1 MYRLLRVLIAGT
13 VMNLIAVPFLFGQDF
28 RLSLKEP
35 VKKETAITTES
46 KGLLPACTYVSAGRR
61 FAWNDKLIDTGIT
74 KLKDS
79 TFTTKPVTEKKF
91 RMKKKVWLAVL
102 LSAGL
107 PGAGQF
113 YNQSYWKIPII
124 DGFVGY
130 FLYEYI
136 REDKNFRNYRDQYA
150 ASQTPQFPEGD
161 DNLKTLREFYRSQR
175 NNFTWYFLIVY
186 FINLVDA
193 YVDAHLFDFD
203 VKDNKLSS
211 GVVDRKVNLNVHI
224 PLK

>member
-1 MYRLLRVLIAGT
+1 MHSLLRVLIAGT
-13 VMNLIAVPFLFGQDF
+13 VINFITVPFLFGQSQNENEF
-28 RLSLKEP
+28 QLEKFSLKDNHNSSGSFELSQKLNWNSDLSGALLQDS
-35 VKKETAITTES
+35 VK
-46 KGLLPACTYVSAGRR
+46 P
-61 FAWNDKLIDTGIT
+61 
-74 KLKDS
+74 KDS
-79 TFTTKPVTEKKF
+79 TFTTKPAPMKKF
-91 RMKKKVWLAVL
+91 HMKKNPLVAVL
-102 LSAGL
+102 LSAAL

-130 FLYEYI
+130 FVYEYI
-136 REDKNFRNYRDQYA
+136 REDKSFRDYRSQYA

-193 YVDAHLFDFD
+193 YVDAHLFDFT
-203 VKDNKLSS
+203 VKDDKLAT
-211 GVVDRKVNLNVHI
+211 GLIDRKLNLNIHI
-224 PLK
+224 PIR

>member
-1 MYRLLRVLIAGT
+1 MHSLLRVLIAGT
-13 VMNLIAVPFLFGQDF
+13 VINFITVPFLFGQSNNENEF
-28 RLSLKEP
+28 QFQKLSLKENHNSLSVFEFSQKIKWNSELSGALLQDS
-35 VKKETAITTES
+35 VK
-46 KGLLPACTYVSAGRR
+46 P
-61 FAWNDKLIDTGIT
+61 
-74 KLKDS
+74 KDS
-79 TFTTKPVTEKKF
+79 TFTTKPVQMKKF
-91 RMKKKVWLAVL
+91 HMKKNPLVAVL
-102 LSAGL
+102 LSAAL

-130 FLYEYI
+130 FVYEYI
-136 REDKNFRNYRDQYA
+136 REDKNFRDYRDQYA

-193 YVDAHLFDFD
+193 YVDAHLFDFT
-203 VKDNKLSS
+203 VKDDKLAT
-211 GVVDRKVNLNVHI
+211 GLIDRKMNLNIHI
-224 PLK
+224 PIR

>member
-1 MYRLLRVLIAGT
+1 
-13 VMNLIAVPFLFGQDF
+13 MNLIAVPFLFGQDIH
-28 RLSLKEP
+28 LSLHEP
-35 VKKETAITTES
+35 INSNPVTSEHM
-46 KGLLPACTYVSAGRR
+46 GLFHYAR
-61 FAWNDKLIDTGIT
+61 NDMGMDSDTGIIAP
-74 KLKDS
+74 KDS
-79 TFTTKPVTEKKF
+79 TFTTKKVTEKKF
-91 RMKKKVWLAVL
+91 RMKKKPWLAVL

-107 PGAGQF
+107 PGAGQY

-130 FLYEYI
+130 FVYEYI
-136 REDKNFRNYRDQYA
+136 REDKNFRDYRDQYA

-193 YVDAHLFDFD
+193 YVDAELFDFD
-203 VKDNKLSS
+203 VKDNKLLN
-211 GVVDRKVNLNVHI
+211 GVIDRKVNLNFHI
-224 PLK
+224 PIK